1 MDGYLVRELYQSEG
15 ETLLPPD
22 LPRLYQQPHQAPLRQ
37 YFTVQTH
44 FSGFA
49 EVLQEAA
56 QQRQSRADREQEAE
70 QGPESQDRTE
80 FPSDH
85 RLCYGVGQGTE
96 TILTNSTESCV
107 LLTVEHKETK
117 NSSGGAVSVLP
128 AGAKESGIF
137 VLYYVELVT
146 GLRGGT
152 SRPAIGG
159 P

>member
-37 YFTVQTH
+37 DFTVQTH

-107 LLTVEHKETK
+107 LLTVEHKEIK
-117 NSSGGAVSVLP
+117 NSSGGAVSDLP
-128 AGAKESGIF
+128 AGAKESGVF

>member
-37 YFTVQTH
+37 DFTVQTH

-107 LLTVEHKETK
+107 LLTVEHKEKKT
-117 NSSGGAVSVLP
+117 LP
-128 AGAKESGIF
+128 
-137 VLYYVELVT
+137 VEQLASFLR
-146 GLRGGT
+146 GLRKVEYSCST
-152 SRPAIGG
+152 MWSWSPACAGELLG
-159 P
+159 LQ